1 MTPSRL
7 SDHQVAELATLE
19 GRHTHLVRINEDHPL
34 GDTML
39 QNELTG
45 TAAFVCTRCGVFAV
59 MDIDGIVLY
68 YLSPKFLLVKGVY
81 PSDQEVEEGGR

>member
-1 MTPSRL
+1 MSIDRL

-19 GRHTHLVRINEDHPL
+19 GRHTHLVRIDPDHPF

-45 TAAFVCTRCGVFAV
+45 TAAFICTRCGCFVV
-59 MDIDGIVLY
+59 MDLDGIIVY
-68 YLSPKFLLVKGVY
+68 YFSPKFLRVKGVY